1 MIKLTPRHVRSRPT
15 IGLYGE
21 TPTLAWSQQALAST
35 RQAASAG
42 GGFLL
47 GKVEEKPDGVAVTVQ
62 RLQPFPNLRPGVAMS
77 VPEWRA
83 FGEEVRALASSKL
96 VGFYFIQPTD
106 GDESAELAAT
116 ECRIFE
122 KFGDLGLRVSVVFDL
137 ADDEA
142 ATASATAAAARAA
155 APASAGSVFGSSRWF
170 GFGLF
175 AITVALAFR

>member
-21 TPTLAWSQQALAST
+21 TPTLAWSHQALAST
-35 RQAASAG
+35 KQAASAG

-47 GKVEEKPDGVAVTVQ
+47 GKVEERSDGVAVTVQ
-62 RLQPFPNLRPGVAMS
+62 KLQPFPNLRPGVAMS

-83 FGEEVRALASSKL
+83 FGEEVRSLANSKL
-96 VGFYFIQPTD
+96 VGFYFIQPPD
-106 GDESAELAAT
+106 GDEGAELAAT

-122 KFGDLGLRVSVVFDL
+122 KFGDFGLRVSVVFDL
-137 ADDEA
+137 SDDEA
-142 ATASATAAAARAA
+142 PQTHT
-155 APASAGSVFGSSRWF
+155 APASRLTPPAGASVFTPSRWF